1 MAAEDDVVVEAPYCV
16 VCRRSS
22 AGKWRKHVFSRSH
35 QHAAQQFFLHQVT
48 RLQAVLNAT
57 NASEWR
63 RCVFCD
69 VALGTA
75 DAPAHFGGDAH
86 RKQVEAFCRH
96 HRCDA
101 DRQMRPQL
109 CLNAAQRR
117 EQLEVA
123 HAAREADAVEET
135 PADEVPTRKQQE
147 ALLGP
152 LGTGASRCKTLTSSE
167 GVLQNPLGRHEGK
180 RVWGGGMVTLRKRE
194 WIPWAIDQLVKEEQA
209 DHPEFQQ
216 TGADYAP
223 FAHRVTELAKGEG
236 LSSISSVTWGAS
248 VGNVHTAAVPPWMV
262 QTEEE
267 YKQCNRREQ
276 ETPSPALLTLK
287 NDKVEVKEK
296 KRRDIFS
303 KLQAKSECGPDWLP
317 NFGGVWQEGPR
328 SKTKQAF
335 RKATDA
341 AKKPHPKA
349 YNPLKTAKKQ
359 LLLAQKERLRAK
371 MAARRRQ

>member
-1 MAAEDDVVVEAPYCV
+1 M
-16 VCRRSS
+16 
-22 AGKWRKHVFSRSH
+22 
-35 QHAAQQFFLHQVT
+35 
-48 RLQAVLNAT
+48 
-57 NASEWR
+57 
-63 RCVFCD
+63 
-69 VALGTA
+69 
-75 DAPAHFGGDAH
+75 
-86 RKQVEAFCRH
+86 
-96 HRCDA
+96 
-101 DRQMRPQL
+101 
-109 CLNAAQRR
+109 

-123 HAAREADAVEET
+123 LAAREADGEEKEKQQGEAETVDQAASQRVDAFLSSAASRLEAVESNRRRSVEET

-276 ETPSPALLTLK
+276 EAPSPALLTLK
-287 NDKVEVKEK
+287 NDKVEVKRK
-296 KRRDIFS
+296 KGETSSRNYKRNPSVVQTGCRILAASGRKDLAPRPSKRSGKRQMQQKNHIRKYIIPRRVCHHLRLCHRNLLHPRPPPH
-303 KLQAKSECGPDWLP
+303 LQ
-317 NFGGVWQEGPR
+317 NH
-328 SKTKQAF
+328 T
-335 RKATDA
+335 T
-341 AKKPHPKA
+341 
-349 YNPLKTAKKQ
+349 
-359 LLLAQKERLRAK
+359 RL
-371 MAARRRQ
+371 QT